1 MQDCLELI
9 YRKSLTSDLAVFRFG
24 LPDGSFLPDFQPGQ
38 FVALGLDIEGKRI
51 FRDYSITS
59 IPSEKNYYEFYIK
72 HKEHPTEGKF
82 TTILFQMELG
92 SKVFWQKPRGVF
104 TIEEG
109 KPKDDLRQMILVAT
123 GTGLAPFVSYIRYLR
138 TVQKPKKA
146 VLLHGVSFAAEL
158 GYSDILEETSAQTNS
173 NLSFTYIPTVSR
185 PNTQLSKSWT
195 GNTGRV
201 ESFISGI
208 ETHSSKLENVLNS
221 KITPENSIFYLCGYK
236 NMIDSVTDMLTAAGF
251 ASMRNKRGDGTFDIK
266 FELFGI

>member
-1 MQDCLELI
+1 MQDSLELT
-9 YRKSLTSDLAVFRFG
+9 YRKSLTADLGIFRFC
-24 LPDGSFLPDFQPGQ
+24 LPDGSILPDFQPGQ

-59 IPSEKNYYEFYIK
+59 IPSERNYYEFYIK

-82 TTILFQMELG
+82 TTLLFQMELG

-109 KPKDDLRQMILVAT
+109 KPKDDRQMILVAT
-123 GTGLAPFVSYIRYLR
+123 GTGLAPFVSYIRHLR
-138 TVQKPKKA
+138 AAQRPKKA

-158 GYSDILEETSAQTNS
+158 GYRDLLEETSTQKNS
-173 NLSFTYIPTVSR
+173 SLDFTYIPTVSR
-185 PNTQLSKSWT
+185 PNTSLSKNWS

-208 ETHSSKLENVLNS
+208 EMHTSKLETALAS

-236 NMIDSVTDMLTAAGF
+236 NMIDSVTDMLSSAGF
-251 ASMRNKRGDGTFDIK
+251 ASMRNKRSDGTFDIK